1 MILPEPTANIRV
13 IAGANSLDIIL
24 KNTQYPDD
32 LLAPDAPVACRIEW
46 TAEGPVLV
54 FGFRLPSYDFSEPLN
69 NREQGSARPGWLH
82 QPQITVRLLL
92 ADNVI
97 ADRVTERIFVLSQQD
112 SDRIRGNQ

>member
-1 MILPEPTANIRV
+1 MILPEPTASIRV

-24 KNTQYPDD
+24 KNTHYPDD
-32 LLAPDAPVACRIEW
+32 LLASDAPVACRIEW
-46 TAEGPVLV
+46 TAEGPFLV
-54 FGFRLPSYDFSEPLN
+54 FGFRLPSYDFSEPLD
-69 NREQGSARPGWLH
+69 NREQGCPGWLH

-97 ADRVTERIFVLSQQD
+97 ADRVTERVFVLSQQD